1 MTAMDDMGKLP
12 PPKTLNG
19 MRVEDRIGI
28 QAPAEV
34 IWDILFDLDRW
45 QKWNPTY
52 PSASGQIRLGEV
64 LSVTLALPGQ
74 PTQSIKPKVL
84 EWVPNA
90 QLHWELKMM
99 GGLIRT
105 LRYVEIETLAN
116 QSCVV
121 DNGEIFG
128 GLMGPSLGKRMGR
141 TVQRGFRAMNE
152 ALKARAEDAIGRTVA
167 DSTPHWP
174 EPPRPPKGAPN
185 ILVVLFDDVGFSD
198 FGCYGSPIRTPTID

>member
-1 MTAMDDMGKLP
+1 MPIKPEPDLLAGPFAKRGTMGPRLATPDAGSRLP
-12 PPKTLNG
+12 PPKAPSGL
-19 MRVEDRIGI
+19 RVEDRIGI

-34 IWDILFDLDRW
+34 IWEIVRDLDRW
-45 QKWNPTY
+45 SEWNPTY
-52 PSASGQIRLGEV
+52 PLATGQIRIGEV

-74 PTQSIKPKVL
+74 SPQMLTPRVL
-84 EWVPNA
+84 EWVPNE
-90 QLHWELKMM
+90 QLHWQLKMM

-105 LRYVEIETLAN
+105 LRYIEIETLAN

-152 ALKARAEDAIGRTVA
+152 ALKARAEAEWAAGR
-167 DSTPHWP
+167 
-174 EPPRPPKGAPN
+174 
-185 ILVVLFDDVGFSD
+185 
-198 FGCYGSPIRTPTID
+198 